1 MRVERSFF
9 FGSILIALSSPALA
23 QSSATCHGPDDF
35 SRDLTAM
42 VRSLMAAKNTA
53 VRTKLGVPLVST
65 SSVTLA
71 SDPAVC
77 LSAGQALDSIGRVL
91 TPGQSDP
98 PPSSNPLYVVQIGS
112 SFAVV
117 DRNIPVPQHDYY
129 VFYFGP
135 LWDFR
140 KIGTF

>member
-1 MRVERSFF
+1 MRVDRSLF
-9 FGSILIALSSPALA
+9 FGSIFIAFSSPALA
-23 QSSATCHGPDDF
+23 QSSATCHGADDF

-42 VRSLMAAKNTA
+42 VQFLMAPKNTA

-77 LSAGQALDSIGRVL
+77 LRAGQALDSIGRVMA
-91 TPGQSDP
+91 PGQPDP

-112 SFAVV
+112 SFAVL
-117 DRNIPVPQHDYY
+117 DRNIPVPEHDYY

-140 KIGTF
+140 RIGTF